1 VSAHIERWLDA
12 NAARW
17 VEEYVESGKGRS
29 IDDLRKELGYVLR
42 HNEYADLGRIEEDAK
57 ILRDA
62 GQNFAALANAL
73 EAGMQERT
81 NE

>member
-1 VSAHIERWLDA
+1 
-12 NAARW
+12 
-17 VEEYVESGKGRS
+17 
-29 IDDLRKELGYVLR
+29 LGYVLR